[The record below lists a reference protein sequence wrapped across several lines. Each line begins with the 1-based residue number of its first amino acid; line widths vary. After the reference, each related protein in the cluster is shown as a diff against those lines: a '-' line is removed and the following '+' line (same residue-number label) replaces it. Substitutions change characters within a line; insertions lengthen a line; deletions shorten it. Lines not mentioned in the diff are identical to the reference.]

1 MVMHEPKRL
10 LIVDDEE
17 TLTFSLY
24 QTFIISKNDYEVV
37 TAASAEEALIKMKD
51 HPFHLV
57 LSDISMPG
65 MSGLQLLEHIGNLY
79 PDTAVII
86 MTAYGNDEKRDEAKA
101 LGAIHYIE
109 KPFEIKEVK
118 RLVMNILDN

>member
-1 MVMHEPKRL
+1 MSESKRL

-24 QTFIISKNDYEVV
+24 QTFIISANDYEVV

-51 HPFHLV
+51 KPFHLV

-65 MSGLQLLEHIGNLY
+65 MSGLQLLANVRKLY
-79 PDTAVII
+79 PQTVVII
-86 MTAYGNDEKRDEAKA
+86 MTAYGNDEKRDEALA
-101 LGAIHYIE
+101 LGAVHYIE

-118 RLVMNILDN
+118 RLVMEILDE

>member
-1 MVMHEPKRL
+1 MQESKRL

-24 QTFIISKNDYEVV
+24 QTFIFSQNNYEVV
-37 TAASAEEALIKMKD
+37 TAASAEEALNKMQD
-51 HPFHLV
+51 NPFDLV

-65 MSGLQLLEHIGNLY
+65 MSGLQLLDHIRKLY
-79 PDTAVII
+79 PHTAVII
-86 MTAYGNDEKRDEAKA
+86 MTAYGNEERKEEAIAK
-101 LGAIHYIE
+101 GAIHYIE

-118 RLVMNILDN
+118 RLVMEVLDQ

>member
-1 MVMHEPKRL
+1 MAEPKRL

-24 QTFIISKNDYEVV
+24 QSFIISKNDYEVV
-37 TAASAEEALIKMKD
+37 TAASAEEALMKMQD
-51 HPFHLV
+51 NPFHLI

-65 MSGLQLLEHIGNLY
+65 MSGLQLLENVGKLY
-79 PDTAVII
+79 PETVVII
-86 MTAYGNDEKRDEAKA
+86 MTAYGSDEKKEEAFA
-101 LGAIHYIE
+101 LGAVHYIE

-118 RLVMNILDN
+118 RLVMNILDK

>member
-1 MVMHEPKRL
+1 MVMQESKRL

-24 QTFIISKNDYEVV
+24 QTFIFSQNNYEVV
-37 TAASAEEALIKMKD
+37 TAASAEEALNKMQD
-51 HPFHLV
+51 NPFDLV

-65 MSGLQLLEHIGNLY
+65 MSGLQLLDHIRKLY
-79 PDTAVII
+79 PHTAVII
-86 MTAYGNDEKRDEAKA
+86 MTAYGNEERKEEAIAK
-101 LGAIHYIE
+101 GAIHYIE

-118 RLVMNILDN
+118 RLVMEVLDQ